1 MTWIWKTLI
10 QFQKWRYKVIF
21 IQFGNWVR
29 LAKQRNHFFQ
39 SILTIKNYKNAQKS
53 CFKTLFGLRYLERER
68 VEEETFSVVKLGLEL
83 DPVQP
88 EAVEEGRQA
97 FHHAQ
102 DADRQE
108 RPEGEDGEHDEGAV
122 PGKVPVVTIS
132 AARWPNVPVVFS
144 RFLRFYFI
152 SASNEKH
159 WL

>member
-1 MTWIWKTLI
+1 M
-10 QFQKWRYKVIF
+10 
-21 IQFGNWVR
+21 
-29 LAKQRNHFFQ
+29 AKQRNHFFQ
-39 SILTIKNYKNAQKS
+39 SILTIKNYKNAQRS

-132 AARWPNVPVVFS
+132 AARWPMFS
-144 RFLRFYFI
+144 RCNAILKPPKLTYFVTLEAAGVEI
-152 SASNEKH
+152 NFSWYYNQVTCYSMK
-159 WL
+159 LLVLYRDL